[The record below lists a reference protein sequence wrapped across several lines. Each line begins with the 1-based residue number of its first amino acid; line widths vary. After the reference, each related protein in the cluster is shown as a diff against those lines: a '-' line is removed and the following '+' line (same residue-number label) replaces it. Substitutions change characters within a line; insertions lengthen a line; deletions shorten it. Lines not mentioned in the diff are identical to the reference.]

1 MSLPH
6 IDQVSASNT
15 FVVASGALRV
25 TDPCYDMGT
34 WCAGQLDAV
43 MDGIWEAHVGYHKDA
58 FDEEMTEKWLA
69 GEEERINEMA
79 KRFGENGDTYTQ
91 FERERLA
98 KKRAEFAAHPGRVAY
113 LHIVNIG
120 AERHFDHMAEL
131 DSTWENSG
139 IHVGVD
145 SGQAGFF
152 DLEMFA
158 TVCKEEAVKD
168 KFYDEICDLTL
179 ADASWGVHPTGVV
192 SSSGYGD
199 GGYDCLVRRVDG
211 VVVEAMLV
219 YLWEEEPQDEE
230 DEELE
235 SDD

>member
-6 IDQVSASNT
+6 IDEVSASNT

-25 TDPCYDMGT
+25 TDPCYSLDA
-34 WCAGQLDAV
+34 WCSGQLDNV
-43 MDGIWEAHVGYHKDA
+43 LNGIWKAHVGYHKDELDA
-58 FDEEMTEKWLA
+58 QMAERYLKS
-69 GEEERINEMA
+69 EEERINEFA
-79 KRFGENGDTYTQ
+79 KKFGEEHVTW
-91 FERERLA
+91 EREHLA

-131 DSTWENSG
+131 DSTWENSN

-152 DLEMFA
+152 DLEMFQ

-179 ADASWGVHPTGVV
+179 ADAQWGVHPTGVV

-199 GGYDCLVRRVDG
+199 GSYDCLVRRVDG
-211 VVVEAMLV
+211 QVVEAMLV
-219 YLWEEEPQDEE
+219 FLWEEEHEYEE
-230 DEELE
+230 EAEVE
-235 SDD
+235 SDE